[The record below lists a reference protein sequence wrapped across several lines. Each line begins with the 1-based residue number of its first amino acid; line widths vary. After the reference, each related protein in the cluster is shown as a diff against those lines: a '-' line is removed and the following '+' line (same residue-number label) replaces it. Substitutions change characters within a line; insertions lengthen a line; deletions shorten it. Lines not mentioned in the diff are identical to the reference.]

1 MRSTKKSSIK
11 HKLYMSQIALTVIVL
26 ISFFA
31 ISTTYFIIKTIK
43 TTETNMRYS
52 SDITVSNLV
61 SYIDLMENY
70 VHSASYSTDI
80 ATVLS
85 DKDEQTIF
93 DMQGNYT
100 HISQTLNMILMSC
113 NIPVSFTLYPTR
125 GDIVIYDNLK
135 TAPISKINTQAW
147 FENLRINPNK
157 FCYFTETEDD
167 ISCFCI
173 VNTLYNPYNLSEPVG
188 YLKISTEISHLIEIL
203 QNCVMENEESILLN
217 EKGDVVFSLSG
228 KEYSEEAIPAF
239 SSISPNEPS
248 SIKLDKKSFFA
259 SKSTQRGSRY
269 SVIVLQS
276 KDNIYKT
283 IYFMCT
289 ILLGI
294 LILISMV
301 SFVLVH
307 RISGPIIKTLD
318 ELIIAMKMSNLGE
331 FKTIDPR
338 ENGNNELDEAVNT
351 YNNMVNSITRLV
363 QYNNSYAETIKKHEL
378 SLLQMQIKP
387 HFLYNTLDAIQ
398 HFAKENK
405 PDDVVFL
412 IRNLSKFYR
421 ISLHNKNDLV
431 RLESE
436 INHIKYYTAIENL
449 KHNNAFTLKI
459 DIPEAFMDYCI
470 PKITLQ
476 PIVENAMYHG
486 ILEKENPVGT
496 IILTAKD
503 EGDYLYLYVTDDG
516 VGISEDRMKEIFSE
530 TTQSVGIVN
539 TDRRLKLFLGS
550 ECGITFESKENEYTR
565 VTIKAK
571 GVKLYDK
578 DSDYR

>member
-1 MRSTKKSSIK
+1 MRSAKKTSIK
-11 HKLYMSQIALTVIVL
+11 HKLYMSQIALTVVVL

-31 ISTTYFIIKTIK
+31 ISTTYFIVKTIK
-43 TTETNMRYS
+43 TTKVNMQYS
-52 SDITVSNLV
+52 SDITVSNLLN
-61 SYIDLMENY
+61 YIDLMENY

-80 ATVLS
+80 ATLLS
-85 DKDEQTIF
+85 DKNEQTIF

-100 HISQTLNMILMSC
+100 HVSQTLNMILMSC

-125 GDIVIYDNLK
+125 DDIVIYDNTK
-135 TAPISKINTQAW
+135 TAPISKIDTQAW

-157 FCYFTETEDD
+157 FCYFTETEDNA
-167 ISCFCI
+167 SYFCI

-188 YLKISTEISHLIEIL
+188 YLKISTEISNLIDIL
-203 QNCVMENEESILLN
+203 QDCVMENDDSILLN
-217 EKGDVVFSLSG
+217 EKNEAVFSLSG
-228 KEYSEEAIPAF
+228 KEYNEDSIHAF
-239 SSISPNEPS
+239 AGISPDDPS
-248 SIKLDKKSFFA
+248 TIRLDKESFFA

-283 IYFMCT
+283 VYTMCI

-294 LILISMV
+294 LLLISAA
-301 SFVLVH
+301 SFIVAH

-318 ELIIAMKMSNLGE
+318 ELIMAMKMSDLGE
-331 FKTIDPR
+331 FKTIETR
-338 ENGNNELDEAVNT
+338 ENGSDELDEAVNT
-351 YNNMVNSITRLV
+351 YNNMVNSITELV

-405 PDDVVFL
+405 PDDVVYL

-431 RLESE
+431 KLESE
-436 INHIKYYTAIENL
+436 INHIKYYAAIENF

-459 DIPEAFMDYCI
+459 DIAEEFMDYCI

-496 IILTAKD
+496 IELTARND
-503 EGDYLYLYVTDDG
+503 GDYLYLYVTDDG
-516 VGISEDRMKEIFSE
+516 VGISEDKIKEIFSE
-530 TTQSVGIVN
+530 TAQSVGIVN
-539 TDRRLKLFLGS
+539 TDSRLKLFLGS
-550 ECGITFESKENEYTR
+550 ECGITFDSKENEYTR
-565 VTIKAK
+565 AIIKVK

>member
-1 MRSTKKSSIK
+1 MRSAKKTSIK
-11 HKLYMSQIALTVIVL
+11 HKLYMSQIALTVVVL

-31 ISTTYFIIKTIK
+31 ISTTYFIVKTIK
-43 TTETNMRYS
+43 TTKVNMQYS
-52 SDITVSNLV
+52 SDITVSNLLN
-61 SYIDLMENY
+61 YIDLMENY

-85 DKDEQTIF
+85 DKNEQTIF

-100 HISQTLNMILMSC
+100 HVSQTLNMILMSC

-125 GDIVIYDNLK
+125 DDIVIYDNTK
-135 TAPISKINTQAW
+135 TAPISKIDTQAW

-157 FCYFTETEDD
+157 FCYFTETEDNA
-167 ISCFCI
+167 SYFCI

-188 YLKISTEISHLIEIL
+188 YLKISTEISNLIDIL
-203 QNCVMENEESILLN
+203 QDCVMENDDSILLN
-217 EKGDVVFSLSG
+217 EKNEAVFSLSG
-228 KEYSEEAIPAF
+228 KEYNEDSMHAF
-239 SSISPNEPS
+239 AGISPDEPS
-248 SIKLDKKSFFA
+248 TIRLDKESFFA

-283 IYFMCT
+283 VYTMCI

-294 LILISMV
+294 LLLISAA
-301 SFVLVH
+301 SFIVAH

-318 ELIIAMKMSNLGE
+318 ELIIAMKMSDLGE
-331 FKTIDPR
+331 FKTIETR
-338 ENGNNELDEAVNT
+338 ENGSDELDEAVNT
-351 YNNMVNSITRLV
+351 YNNMVNSITELV

-405 PDDVVFL
+405 PDDVAYL

-431 RLESE
+431 KLESE
-436 INHIKYYTAIENL
+436 INHIKYYAAIENF

-459 DIPEAFMDYCI
+459 DIAEEFMDYCI

-496 IILTAKD
+496 IELTARND
-503 EGDYLYLYVTDDG
+503 GDYLYLYVTDDG
-516 VGISEDRMKEIFSE
+516 VGISEEKIKEIFSE
-530 TTQSVGIVN
+530 TAQSVGIVN
-539 TDRRLKLFLGS
+539 TDSRLKLFMGS

-565 VTIKAK
+565 AIIKVK

>member
-1 MRSTKKSSIK
+1 
-11 HKLYMSQIALTVIVL
+11 MSQIALTVVVL

-31 ISTTYFIIKTIK
+31 ISTTYFIVKTIK
-43 TTETNMRYS
+43 TTKVNMQYS
-52 SDITVSNLV
+52 SDITVSNLLN
-61 SYIDLMENY
+61 YIDLMENY

-85 DKDEQTIF
+85 DKNEQTIF

-100 HISQTLNMILMSC
+100 HVSQTLNMILMSC

-125 GDIVIYDNLK
+125 DDIVIYDNTK
-135 TAPISKINTQAW
+135 TAPISKIDTQAW

-157 FCYFTETEDD
+157 FCYFTETEDNA
-167 ISCFCI
+167 SYFCI

-188 YLKISTEISHLIEIL
+188 YLKISTEISNLIDIL
-203 QNCVMENEESILLN
+203 QDCVMENDDSILLN
-217 EKGDVVFSLSG
+217 EKNEAVFSLSG
-228 KEYSEEAIPAF
+228 KEYNEDSMHAF
-239 SSISPNEPS
+239 AGISPDEPS
-248 SIKLDKKSFFA
+248 TIRLDKESFFA

-283 IYFMCT
+283 VYTMCI

-294 LILISMV
+294 LLLISAA
-301 SFVLVH
+301 SFIVAH

-318 ELIIAMKMSNLGE
+318 ELIIAMKMSDLGE
-331 FKTIDPR
+331 FKTIETR
-338 ENGNNELDEAVNT
+338 ENGSDELDEAVNT
-351 YNNMVNSITRLV
+351 YNNMVNSITELV

-405 PDDVVFL
+405 PDDVAYL

-431 RLESE
+431 KLESE
-436 INHIKYYTAIENL
+436 INHIKYYAAIENF

-459 DIPEAFMDYCI
+459 DIAEEFMDYCI

-496 IILTAKD
+496 IELTARND
-503 EGDYLYLYVTDDG
+503 GDYLYLYVTDDG
-516 VGISEDRMKEIFSE
+516 VGISEEKIKEIFSE
-530 TTQSVGIVN
+530 TAQSVGIVN
-539 TDRRLKLFLGS
+539 TDSRLKLFMGS

-565 VTIKAK
+565 AIIKVK